1 MRYYLLNLAMHAVIL
16 AVLILLAC
24 IFTRRNRKRKTK
36 SVIGYFLPSLF
47 AVLAILDLAFITAPR
62 LMDISSVAGRSY
74 YYDTGKVTDVSF
86 LKNSFTVDGKTYF
99 INPMRLK
106 IKVGDTVRI
115 KHTQYSRFTAEVID
129 VTNSETLPSETEEKT

>member
-1 MRYYLLNLAMHAVIL
+1 MRYYLVNLAIHAVIL
-16 AVLILLAC
+16 FVLILLMC
-24 IFTRRNRKRKTK
+24 IFARRNKKRKTK
-36 SVIGYFLPSLF
+36 SVFGYFLPLVF

-74 YYDTGKVTDVSF
+74 YYDTGVVTEVSF
-86 LKNSFTVDGKTYF
+86 LKNCFTVDGKRYF

-115 KHTQYSRFTAEVID
+115 KHTQYSLFTAEVID
-129 VTNSETLPSETEEKT
+129 VSNSEPTPAETAEK